1 MDAKTTA
8 EPGAVHPTV
17 HFDKIGQIAITVRDL
32 PRSKHFYQQVLGMKP
47 LFDAGNMSFFQCGEI
62 RLMIGLA
69 QDVTA
74 IGGTIL
80 YFMVQDIQG
89 THALLKDRSV
99 EVVQDPHLVA
109 RMPDHDL
116 WIAFLKD
123 PDGNVLGMMSEVRH
137 S

>member
-8 EPGAVHPTV
+8 EPGAAMPAV
-17 HFDKIGQIAITVRDL
+17 HFDKIAQIAITVRDL
-32 PRSKHFYQQVLGMKP
+32 PRSKHFYQHVLGMKP
-47 LFDAGNMSFFQCGEI
+47 LFDAGNMSFFQCGDI

-69 QDVTA
+69 QEQTA

-123 PDGNVLGMMSEVRH
+123 PDDNVLGMMSEVRH